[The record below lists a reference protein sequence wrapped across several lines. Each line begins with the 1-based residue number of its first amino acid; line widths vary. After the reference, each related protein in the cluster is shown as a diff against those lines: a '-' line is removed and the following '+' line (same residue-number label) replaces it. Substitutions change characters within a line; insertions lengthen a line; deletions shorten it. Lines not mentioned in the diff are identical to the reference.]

1 MTSNN
6 PILTSSPLLPR
17 KKTTYPLKKKK
28 EREKEKGETRK
39 KISPHDFSSNRGHNS
54 AAREAS
60 LATALNS
67 SPLPPTH
74 DRSSRA
80 VNPARVP
87 LRRLRLGVKR
97 KLDRTWTSREGGGDL
112 CPEAHKFTGKPVGL
126 VCAVTCRRVV
136 SILTTT
142 S

>member
-6 PILTSSPLLPR
+6 PILTSFPLLPL
-17 KKTTYPLKKKK
+17 KKNYLPLKKER

-97 KLDRTWTSREGGGDL
+97 KLDRTWTSREGGGTCVPKLISSRASLWDW
-112 CPEAHKFTGKPVGL
+112 
-126 VCAVTCRRVV
+126 CALSRVDA
-136 SILTTT
+136 LYRY
-142 S
+142 